1 MLADDEARTS
11 RRVLGQVTQ
20 VIEWLVWSAIV
31 GHSQTT
37 THVFLPLDDRGVD
50 GIVRR
55 VDDEA
60 MCAVQV
66 KGRTSLGYGE
76 IQTVVRRTALDDP
89 RVTFVVVLL
98 DPRTV
103 RLGDTAYV
111 LDAETVLRLGGA
123 SSGPNGEEVE
133 LRLPYRPRPQ
143 SKWAGYAC
151 ELAELPSRLF
161 PSAGVPGHRVVAAE
175 AAAPAVP
182 APPLE
187 HELLGHLAELEV
199 MRLLGEPATLNTFKS
214 FPDVEEAEYLVRHRP
229 TGYIRGVQV
238 KCLIVP
244 DEHFHGGVDFRG
256 PSFRASALT
265 DAVVLAWRRDLG
277 AFDERAWLIPTIDIP
292 RHVSTSGY
300 NFRLPLWVSP
310 DVPGRFDGYRVR
322 RDEVARLLEQRTAG
336 RKPD

>member
-11 RRVLGQVTQ
+11 RRVLGQV
-20 VIEWLVWSAIV
+20 IEWLVWSAIV
-31 GHSQTT
+31 GHSEST

-89 RVTFVVVLL
+89 KVTFVVVLL

-123 SSGPNGEEVE
+123 SSGPNGPEVE

-143 SKWAGYAC
+143 SKWARYAC
-151 ELAELPSRLF
+151 DLTELPSRLF
-161 PSAGVPGHRVVAAE
+161 PSAGVPGHSVVEAE
-175 AAAPAVP
+175 AGPEVAVPAVP

-229 TGYIRGVQV
+229 TGNIRGVQV

-256 PSFRASALT
+256 PSFRPSALI
-265 DAVVLAWRRDLG
+265 DVVVLAWRHDLG
-277 AFDERAWLIPTIDIP
+277 AFDERAWLIPAVDIP
-292 RHVSTSGY
+292 QHVSTSGY
-300 NFRLPLWVSP
+300 NFRLPLWVSA
-310 DVPGRFDGYRVR
+310 DAPGRFDGFRVQR
-322 RDEVARLLEQRTAG
+322 GEVAVLLERRTAG
-336 RKPD
+336 AYA